1 MSQSLSHSRSPGP
14 DSPSP
19 PGTPDT
25 SCDHIAHLKSLIL
38 LCAPRKSGRELAE
51 LRAKLSASVD
61 DEGRVVQ
68 HLKHRL
74 IDVENEASNPN
85 KRSRRS
91 RNHRTEGIEEQTVE
105 LTATELETRARQT
118 GRKFVILCGLWLC
131 LADDDYDAFF
141 KADPDDEYD
150 AELRFNSDDDIRQGQ
165 LREVLDILPDDLMPF
180 RKRTWLAQAFKDGM
194 NSQRSHTRTRLRKD
208 VHHIVPEG
216 IPAARVATQQSRI
229 QHFRSLIGW
238 DEEKNR
244 YSIWNVPFLHGNESA
259 TLDFDEVF
267 RHPVLL
273 KIFACIIR
281 GSASADGVM
290 RGTSRLPRA
299 NVMQRIHH
307 IEYTMPGA
315 IVDSAIWAIWLFS
328 GDEDFLPTGDFTAI
342 NYRDRHDEY
351 LDKILEGLRR
361 QQKWARDL
369 FVFWDSHLFPSTNGS
384 HYGGGVQQDHEE
396 DRGEIEDATDAMLNM
411 PTVSDAEDEDEV
423 D

>member
-1 MSQSLSHSRSPGP
+1 MSQSLSHSRSP
-14 DSPSP
+14 SP
-19 PGTPDT
+19 PGTHDT

-38 LCAPRKSGRELAE
+38 LCTPRKSDRELAE
-51 LRAKLSASVD
+51 LSASVD
-61 DEGRVVQ
+61 DEGRVVR
-68 HLKHRL
+68 HLKHCL
-74 IDVENEASNPN
+74 IDVENEASNPK

-91 RNHRTEGIEEQTVE
+91 RNHRTEGIEEQAVE
-105 LTATELETRARQT
+105 LTATELEARARQT

-131 LADDDYDAFF
+131 LADDDYEAFF

-150 AELRFNSDDDIRQGQ
+150 AELRFSSDENIRQGQ
-165 LREVLDILPDDLMPF
+165 LREVLDILPDDLMQT
-180 RKRTWLAQAFKDGM
+180 RVAGAGDGM

-208 VHHIVPEG
+208 VEHIVPER

-267 RHPVLL
+267 RHPILL

-281 GSASADGVM
+281 GSASAEGVM
-290 RGTSRLPRA
+290 RGTSHLPRA
-299 NVMQRIHH
+299 NAMQRIHN
-307 IEYTMPGA
+307 IQYTTPGA

-361 QQKWARDL
+361 QQN
-369 FVFWDSHLFPSTNGS
+369 HLFPSTNGS

-396 DRGEIEDATDAMLNM
+396 DRGEIEDATDVMLNM

>member
-1 MSQSLSHSRSPGP
+1 
-14 DSPSP
+14 
-19 PGTPDT
+19 
-25 SCDHIAHLKSLIL
+25 
-38 LCAPRKSGRELAE
+38 
-51 LRAKLSASVD
+51 
-61 DEGRVVQ
+61 
-68 HLKHRL
+68 
-74 IDVENEASNPN
+74 
-85 KRSRRS
+85 
-91 RNHRTEGIEEQTVE
+91 
-105 LTATELETRARQT
+105 
-118 GRKFVILCGLWLC
+118 
-131 LADDDYDAFF
+131 
-141 KADPDDEYD
+141 DDEYN
-150 AELRFNSDDDIRQGQ
+150 AELRFSSDENIRQGQ

-180 RKRTWLAQAFKDGM
+180 RKRAWLAQAFKDGM

-238 DEEKNR
+238 DEEKNQ

-267 RHPVLL
+267 QHPILL

-281 GSASADGVM
+281 GSASTEGM
-290 RGTSRLPRA
+290 IRGTPRLPRA
-299 NVMQRIHH
+299 NTMQRIHN
-307 IEYTMPGA
+307 IQYTTPGA

-396 DRGEIEDATDAMLNM
+396 DRGEIEDATDMMLNM